1 MVMEIGIGLDATLN
15 LSFAEQA
22 DVSKEAARLGYT
34 SIWTPEGAGQDSFQ
48 LCSQRWAAS
57 CQVIPEGLTTGIGVS
72 PVLYRTPIAFAMS
85 GGTVSQLTRGRF
97 IMGIGAGGAYRPR
110 TRQSLGLPRFS
121 TLALMRD
128 YLVTVH
134 GLVAGDEVNY
144 QGEVITLKRAKLAIS
159 PPPHTPV
166 YLGALGPEMLRLGG
180 ELADGI
186 CLNWCTPEQIAWSR
200 ERIAEG
206 AARVD
211 RDPSSVQVVEYIR
224 VCVDDDVDVARRA
237 FARSTMGYALG
248 QTVPT
253 ERERQLG
260 YRAHFERMGYTK
272 ALAELDRMRQR
283 GAEPNEVADAFP
295 PELLKRVGYYG
306 TPEGAAA
313 AFRRLAEALDVA
325 IVRVVA
331 ARPGMASVL
340 AALQAWSIPVRTER
354 ILSTSWRRR
363 LWPSWLAT
371 VPPM

>member
-1 MVMEIGIGLDATLN
+1 MDIGIGLDATLN
-15 LSFAEQA
+15 LSFADQA
-22 DVSKEAARLGYT
+22 DLAQEAARLGYT

-57 CQVIPEGLTTGIGVS
+57 CQVVPAGLVTGIGVS

-85 GGTVSQLTRGRF
+85 GGTVSQLTGGRF

-128 YLVTVH
+128 YLVTLR
-134 GLVAGDEVNY
+134 GLVAGAAVTY
-144 QGEVITLKRAKLAIS
+144 QGEVVTLRGVKLAIN

-211 RDPSSVQVVEYIR
+211 RDPKSVQVVEYIR
-224 VCVDDDVDVARRA
+224 VCVDQDVDVARRA

-248 QTVPT
+248 QRVPT
-253 ERERQLG
+253 ERERRLG
-260 YRAHFERMGYTK
+260 YRAHFERMGFAE

-283 GAEPNEVADAFP
+283 GTTTDEVADAFP
-295 PELLKRVGYYG
+295 PELLKLVGYYG
-306 TPEGAAA
+306 TPEEAAG
-313 AFRRLAEALDVA
+313 AFRRQAKGLDVA

-331 ARPGMASVL
+331 ARPGRASVL
-340 AALQAWSIPVRTER
+340 AVLRACRPELVQHREN
-354 ILSTSWRRR
+354 
-363 LWPSWLAT
+363 
-371 VPPM
+371 